1 MAHHNN
7 INILN
12 HNNVKKIVTTL
23 VCLAGLFFSKG
34 NAQIYLADSARISFF
49 SKTSAEDIDA
59 VNKICK
65 PIMSTSTGEF
75 DVSLVNTSFEF
86 KKDLMKE
93 HFNEDYMESA
103 KFPKT
108 TFKGKINGTVDYL
121 EDGVYNVTVTGTMD
135 MHGVQKQITIPGT
148 ITVKGGVLFVY
159 AKFNV
164 KIADYNVK
172 LPSFLSMNVADN
184 VDVTVKATM
193 KPYNTKK

>member
-1 MAHHNN
+1 M
-7 INILN
+7 
-12 HNNVKKIVTTL
+12 KKIVTTL

-75 DVSLVNTSFEF
+75 DVSLINTSFEF

-193 KPYNTKK
+193 KPYSTKK